1 MKLKD
6 FDYDLPKNLIAQEP
20 MKPRDHSRLLVLD
33 KLSGKIKH
41 QRFYNI
47 VNYLRQ
53 GDVLVLNN
61 TKVMPARLIG
71 KKADTGGKV
80 EVFLLKKNPP
90 NSLYQGG
97 SLDSRLRLRGNDKD
111 NLLKGAGETWQC
123 LIGGK
128 KRKED
133 LRVEFSG

>member
-97 SLDSRLRLRGNDKD
+97 SLDSRLRLRGNGRF
-111 NLLKGAGETWQC
+111 NLIKAG
-123 LIGGK
+123 
-128 KRKED
+128 
-133 LRVEFSG
+133 RVF